1 MLLTEHLRVQDSET
15 CMWHFKATLILLW
28 WSGTKPAVSSRS
40 ACGKPIANEQ
50 KINSTTQ
57 GKTAQQ
63 DKRDGLLIHA
73 ITQWKAVLSESR
85 QTAHTVWFCSYKTLG
100 WSISS
105 LMIKTGLPVAWARG
119 SDDWQR
125 RGTRELLE
133 MRETFRILILL
144 LVTQVTTGMLK
155 LIRMYMH
162 TTVRKLNLNKTS

>member
-1 MLLTEHLRVQDSET
+1 MLPTEHLEHRTVRPACDTSRRHSFYCGDLEQNLQD
-15 CMWHFKATLILLW
+15 LQGL
-28 WSGTKPAVSSRS
+28 PV
-40 ACGKPIANEQ
+40 KPIANEQ

-125 RGTRELLE
+125 RGTTELLE
-133 MRETFRILILL
+133 MPETFRILILL

-162 TTVRKLNLNKTS
+162 TTVPKLNLNKTS